1 VAAGVK
7 TDVSRF
13 GAQVINGVGFL
24 GAGTVLVTERQE
36 VKGLTTAAGLWA
48 SACIGLA
55 IGAGFYECMAVSFAL
70 MLLSMKALPPIENAL
85 IARSPVLDI
94 CVELDSVSNIGQL
107 IACIKTMNLCICDVE
122 INRENGRMPGQS
134 IVILN
139 LLSKKRQPHENIIA
153 HLASLPCVRSIDE
166 L

>member
-1 VAAGVK
+1 
-7 TDVSRF
+7 
-13 GAQVINGVGFL
+13 
-24 GAGTVLVTERQE
+24 
-36 VKGLTTAAGLWA
+36 
-48 SACIGLA
+48 
-55 IGAGFYECMAVSFAL
+55 M
-70 MLLSMKALPPIENAL
+70 
-85 IARSPVLDI
+85 
-94 CVELDSVSNIGQL
+94 ELDSVSNIGQL